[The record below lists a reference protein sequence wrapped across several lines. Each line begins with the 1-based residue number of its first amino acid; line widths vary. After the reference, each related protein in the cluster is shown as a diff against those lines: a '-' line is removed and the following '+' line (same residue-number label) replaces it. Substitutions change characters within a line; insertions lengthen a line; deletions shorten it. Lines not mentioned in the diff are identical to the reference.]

1 MQQLKTGFSSSDFL
15 DVLYEYQHFSIFEV
29 TGLIKFLINNM
40 KNIYITF
47 FWLALALC
55 VVCFSIRVYAEIT
68 EDRPTDENIGK
79 FGNHIWYD
87 LR

>member
-1 MQQLKTGFSSSDFL
+1 MNGILNAC
-15 DVLYEYQHFSIFEV
+15 DVSYFFI
-29 TGLIKFLINNM
+29 IIM

-47 FWLALALC
+47 FWLALAIC

-68 EDRPTDENIGK
+68 EDIPTDDNIGK